1 MYQIHDDHAYFYDVS
16 SFAGP
21 LGGIQNYR
29 IKNNLPYLEKDR
41 LLYRQEDDDDVK
53 NYTDMYEYNETDL
66 LEAIDGKKLKVF
78 YVQGQDLAELAKRL
92 TEMKISFYPSYE
104 DTAMLPIQQRIK
116 SLSIIGNKGKRKN
129 QNS

>member
-1 MYQIHDDHAYFYDVS
+1 M
-16 SFAGP
+16 
-21 LGGIQNYR
+21 
-29 IKNNLPYLEKDR
+29 EKDR

-104 DTAMLPIQQRIK
+104 DTAMLPIPQRIK
-116 SLSIIGNKGKRKN
+116 SLSIIGNKGKNKSKFVKYLAS
-129 QNS
+129 QTC

>member
-21 LGGIQNYR
+21 LGGIQHYR

-78 YVQGQDLAELAKRL
+78 YVQGQDLAELATRL
-92 TEMKISFYPSYE
+92 IDLKVPFYPSHG
-104 DTAMLPIQQRIK
+104 DKAMLPTPLRIK
-116 SLSIIGNKGKRKN
+116 PLGILLEKGK
-129 QNS
+129 